1 VQASAGKGKKSEKPS
16 LEAAVN
22 FIQESLGDNSNTRG
36 RNRIHRLENRIHR
49 GVWVAGAALLCM
61 LLLTLCQPAA
71 AQSPVPAATNPASKD
86 SEGFSPG
93 WTLGA
98 RFEGSDSAD
107 GGVYDVGTALGYNF
121 SHHFGMDAGVPFY
134 FVTVPSSIQQSNPGA
149 VSGVGMGNAFVD
161 LLLTYPNPSL
171 NYSSAIH
178 LTAPIA
184 DTKKG
189 FSTGHATWN
198 YTNHFDHAFGDWS
211 PFVDAGV
218 GNTIMDTRFFTRP
231 FMSFGYN
238 AAFTGGLEY
247 DKGPFSLQAGAY
259 DVAPWGNQTVYSR
272 VFRCGAAASCTAAG
286 GSHNR
291 RGFTS
296 SNVTSGGA
304 DLVRD
309 NGYEAGIDFKPVYY
323 LDFEFDYSR
332 SVPLHLNN
340 YSFGIGINL
349 SSLVR
354 PRSH

>member
-1 VQASAGKGKKSEKPS
+1 
-16 LEAAVN
+16 VN
-22 FIQESLGDNSNTRG
+22 FIHGSWGTNVVKRGES
-36 RNRIHRLENRIHR
+36 RIARAACIAS
-49 GVWVAGAALLCM
+49 VWFLRALLCAV
-61 LLLTLCQPAA
+61 LLTWCPPLR
-71 AQSPVPAATNPASKD
+71 AQAPIPAATNPASKD
-86 SEGFSPG
+86 AGGFSPG

-98 RFEGSDSAD
+98 RFEGDYSGA
-107 GGVYDVGTALGYNF
+107 GGIYDLGTALGYNF
-121 SHHFGMDAGVPFY
+121 SRHFGMDAGVPFY
-134 FVTVPSSIQQSNPGA
+134 FVSTPASTKQSNPGA
-149 VSGVGMGNAFVD
+149 VSGVGIGNTFVD
-161 LLLTYPNPSL
+161 LLWNYPNASL
-171 NYSSAIH
+171 NYSSALH

-184 DTKKG
+184 SIKKG

-211 PFVDAGV
+211 PFLDAGV
-218 GNTIMDTRFFTRP
+218 GNTILDTKYFTRP

-259 DVAPWGNQTVYSR
+259 DLAPWGIQAEISR
-272 VFRCGAAASCTAAG
+272 VFRCGPTTKCPPG
-286 GSHNR
+286 GASHNR

-296 SNVTSGGA
+296 SNVTTGGA

-309 NGYEAGIDFKPVYY
+309 NGYEADIDFKPVYY

-332 SVPLHLNN
+332 STPLHLNN

-354 PRSH
+354 PRAH